1 MRTFKTYIIF
11 WLSQSVSQLGSAMTG
26 FALILWAYTKSHAAL
41 TVSLLSFCNYV
52 PYILVSLFAG
62 TFVDRHNKKII
73 MLTADSAAAVCTV
86 VILAVSAAD
95 RLQLWHIYL
104 ANGII
109 GCMNAFQ
116 GPASSVAIG
125 RIVPKDKIA
134 NASGMSSFSD
144 NLIMVLS
151 PVLAAFVLSC
161 GGLKWIL
168 WIDLGS
174 FCLAFLVLAFLIH
187 VPEKASA
194 FYIRTKGS
202 G

>member
-1 MRTFKTYIIF
+1 
-11 WLSQSVSQLGSAMTG
+11 MTG

-109 GCMNAFQ
+109 G
-116 GPASSVAIG
+116 
-125 RIVPKDKIA
+125 
-134 NASGMSSFSD
+134 
-144 NLIMVLS
+144 
-151 PVLAAFVLSC
+151 
-161 GGLKWIL
+161 
-168 WIDLGS
+168 
-174 FCLAFLVLAFLIH
+174 
-187 VPEKASA
+187 
-194 FYIRTKGS
+194 
-202 G
+202 